1 MSDDGSETLDKLSSL
16 LEAARAITR
25 QMLDDTLSN
34 RLLEAFTRMPE
45 GDREVIVGAIEREVR
60 TRLLSQDVADD
71 LTQIALRP
79 NPNARLYLR
88 VVEPADRSDD
98 VEMMAFM
105 RAAYSVQRGIDA
117 LDPQWRAMVVMALRS
132 MDPEARATIDRF
144 NATIRDLLDDAA
156 RLGPVDAPIPP
167 TETQPPTDTAN
178 PPPRATKDVSSKAK

>member
-105 RAAYSVQRGIDA
+105 RAAYSVQRG
-117 LDPQWRAMVVMALRS
+117 V
-132 MDPEARATIDRF
+132 
-144 NATIRDLLDDAA
+144 
-156 RLGPVDAPIPP
+156 
-167 TETQPPTDTAN
+167 
-178 PPPRATKDVSSKAK
+178 

>member
-1 MSDDGSETLDKLSSL
+1 MSDDGSETLDKLTSL
-16 LEAARAITR
+16 LEAARSIAR

-34 RLLEAFTRMPE
+34 RLLEAFGRMPE

-98 VEMMAFM
+98 VETMAFM
-105 RAAYSVQRGIDA
+105 RAAYSVQRGVDA

-144 NATIRDLLDDAA
+144 NATIRDLLDEAT
-156 RLGPVDAPIPP
+156 RLGPMDASIPP
-167 TETQPPTDTAN
+167 TETAPPMDTADPPT
-178 PPPRATKDVSSKAK
+178 RAAKDRSSKGS